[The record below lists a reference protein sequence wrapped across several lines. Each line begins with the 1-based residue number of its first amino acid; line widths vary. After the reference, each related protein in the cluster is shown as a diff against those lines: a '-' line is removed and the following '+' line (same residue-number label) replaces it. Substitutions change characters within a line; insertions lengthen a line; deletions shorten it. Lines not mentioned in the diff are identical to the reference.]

1 MSYQKRRQYL
11 AVFLTLA
18 LLAGSFPAVA
28 LGEEEPVGTEEPVVN
43 EEMAQAEAPAE
54 ENNAPAVLMRNNGET
69 VKVNNLKDL
78 KEALGSEKDLTI
90 DVSGLES
97 NDGPTVVKEKF
108 TLKAN
113 ITLTSGLPSFAFNAS
128 QNEWNK
134 FVVLEGIG
142 LTVPKGKVLTLQG
155 CLSLHGPVAS
165 PVVDGSGQVVIDN
178 GAAVYAVAG
187 QDAIALSGPGSA
199 ITVDMQNISKY
210 EKENDVIQPHYGVY
224 GGDGSGDQVAGVALK
239 ADRVDVISNDANGFH
254 IRGGNHDTSVGAFA
268 IDGGTVNIDLSASG
282 RVYWGGIKGG
292 NAPYPGGAVIGTE
305 LNIKSGDGGIA
316 PGESKKEDL
325 YEVSQDNPTYHGVVE
340 VRNGGHL
347 TFGEGITDQNQ
358 SQLIGFQRTNAFG
371 PTILAHG
378 NAGIS
383 ILGGSIWGR
392 GVNYYS
398 TDETWNAAQWPVIQS
413 DSGTVEVRSVGVP
426 TSVYGGNHLWNTAEA
441 IIKSNSGDV
450 VLSGK
455 DVEVKGP
462 QFTIKSYPA
471 DGYAKN
477 PAAPKTGAAGIMT
490 GGSVTV
496 QDGARIIGGTID
508 NINGLSEEKLATY
521 RTGSGIVGAKKV
533 QVLNGAV
540 VQGCGAFE
548 YYPDKLKDSYRSSRY
563 NLSTGHGLENVGS
576 VEVNGGQVHGGDVF
590 SVPGRCG
597 PDCIGTGTAGSG
609 IVGAQQVTL
618 TGHAL
623 VTGGSGTGMARAV
636 RGPAILMPQNVIC
649 GHGVQDI
656 DRLTVKDQAQL
667 YGGNSGMVP
676 GHGVYQVR
684 EAVVADAANIEG
696 GALRGNFL
704 SKHKRAGSGIEAGE
718 KVTITGGTVKAGQL
732 PWQYYIEGYKKQ
744 IHPTMLNNEIGKGK
758 TYSGYSQESVAVSA
772 DRQVIVDGS
781 GQTMP
786 KLSSFVA
793 GAPIV
798 RLADE
803 ANLLVG
809 RGELEAANDQS
820 PLVHGGHYHVDIF
833 KENKINTVEE
843 LEDGGLHYRSQDA
856 IGLYRILERTDQGY
870 KDQEQKGLKTID
882 VFPGYKLYAEN
893 TPLTLKQEGVV
904 RKNNLQTE
912 SLALDRKQDLKAM
925 PNDNIFVKPPISE
938 KPKGGGGKVYDLI
951 KDLHHAYLI
960 GYPDNTFHPEDNMTR
975 AEVTAMFARLLAKK
989 PGNENLPTRLTDIQ
1003 SDDWY
1008 YRAVA
1013 YMEDKGLVAGY
1024 PDGSFRPNRPISRAE
1039 FAALA
1044 SRFEQLTEADDIDF
1058 TDLRR
1063 DHWAYPVIA
1072 SAARKGWVS
1081 GYPDNS
1087 FQPEKAITRAEVTA
1101 VTNRM
1106 LNRHA
1111 DVAFIDRHGDD
1122 LLLLSDVHPGYW
1134 AYGDIHEA
1142 VNGHDF
1148 KRLANGLKEEWLRL
1162 NGERF
1167 TI

>member
-11 AVFLTLA
+11 AAFLTLA

-97 NDGPTVVKEKF
+97 NDGPTAVNEKF

-178 GAAVYAVAG
+178 GAAVYAAAG

-744 IHPTMLNNEIGKGK
+744 IHPTMLNNEIGNGK

-843 LEDGGLHYRSQDA
+843 LEDGGLHYGSQDA

-989 PGNENLPTRLTDIQ
+989 PGNENLPTKLTDIQ
-1003 SDDWY
+1003 AGDWY

-1013 YMEDKGLVAGY
+1013 YMEDKGLVVGY
-1024 PDGSFRPNRPISRAE
+1024 PDGSFQPNRPISRAE

-1044 SRFEQLTEADDIDF
+1044 SRFEQLTEADSVEF
-1058 TDLRR
+1058 TDLSR

-1111 DVAFIDRHGDD
+1111 DVAFIDRRKDD